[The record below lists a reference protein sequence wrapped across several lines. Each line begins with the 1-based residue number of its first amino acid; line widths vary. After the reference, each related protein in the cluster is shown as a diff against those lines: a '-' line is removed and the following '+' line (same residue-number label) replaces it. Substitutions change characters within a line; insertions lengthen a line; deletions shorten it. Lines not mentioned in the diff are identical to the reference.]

1 MICAQLFAVEST
13 VALKHTCKC
22 PHHLNIHQLRMRF
35 QSTQIKVM

>member
-13 VALKHTCKC
+13 VALKHKC